1 MSFYILSWFHGCLH
15 SKNMKGKRQH
25 VVYTHAQTR
34 TQANPQMLLSHLLS
48 CNVHVPY
55 DDAAVT
61 AAGDELTG
69 VWGVAQTLNF
79 ITA

>member
-1 MSFYILSWFHGCLH
+1 MF
-15 SKNMKGKRQH
+15 
-25 VVYTHAQTR
+25 
-34 TQANPQMLLSHLLS
+34 LSHLLA
-48 CNVHVPY
+48 CNVHVPD

-79 ITA
+79 ITVQKPHRKQDLITPNIKKKKIDFPVSCHVFRNKSR